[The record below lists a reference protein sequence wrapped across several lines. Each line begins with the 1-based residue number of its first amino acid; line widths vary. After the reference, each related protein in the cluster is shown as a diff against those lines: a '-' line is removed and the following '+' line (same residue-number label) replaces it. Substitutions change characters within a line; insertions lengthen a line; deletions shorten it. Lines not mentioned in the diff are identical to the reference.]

1 MLLQREM
8 EEWVQQMKEKP
19 VSEEEWEEFQKYMEE
34 YYKKKKEKEDKFKES
49 LLYSIYSF
57 VKDKVSK

>member
-1 MLLQREM
+1 
-8 EEWVQQMKEKP
+8 MKEKP
-19 VSEEEWEEFQKYMEE
+19 VSEEEWEEFQEYMEE

-57 VKDKVSK
+57 VKNKVSK

>member
-49 LLYSIYSF
+49 LLYFIYSF

>member
-1 MLLQREM
+1 MLLQKEM

-19 VSEEEWEEFQKYMEE
+19 VSDEEWEEFQEYMKE

-49 LLYSIYSF
+49 LLYSIYLF
-57 VKDKVSK
+57 VKDKISK

>member
-19 VSEEEWEEFQKYMEE
+19 VSEEEWEEFQKYME
-34 YYKKKKEKEDKFKES
+34 DNVAPF
-49 LLYSIYSF
+49 
-57 VKDKVSK
+57 

>member
-1 MLLQREM
+1 M

-34 YYKKKKEKEDKFKES
+34 YYKKKKEKENKFKES

-57 VKDKVSK
+57 VKDQVSK

>member
-1 MLLQREM
+1 M

-34 YYKKKKEKEDKFKES
+34 YYKKKKKTS
-49 LLYSIYSF
+49 LKKVCYILSIHL
-57 VKDKVSK
+57 